1 MLCGWRP
8 TEHKQPQSHRTLAL
22 SKVLNLLLR
31 ATREL
36 SRVLSFIPAHN
47 RGKGVGAL
55 SILTYAIYFKS
66 DENKKPKSG

>member
-8 TEHKQPQSHRTLAL
+8 TELKQPQRSSRTLAL

-36 SRVLSFIPAHN
+36 SRVLSSIPAHN

-55 SILTYAIYFKS
+55 RILTYGHFFF
-66 DENKKPKSG
+66 